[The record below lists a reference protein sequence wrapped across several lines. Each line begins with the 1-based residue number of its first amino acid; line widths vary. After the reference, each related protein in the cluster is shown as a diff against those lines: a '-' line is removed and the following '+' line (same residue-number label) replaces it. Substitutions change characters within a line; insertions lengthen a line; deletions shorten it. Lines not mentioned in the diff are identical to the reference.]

1 MLKRID
7 PLLSPELL
15 FVLRSMGHGDDIAI
29 VDRNFPAA
37 SVAAHTV
44 HGSAIRIHASAPEVA
59 AAIASVMP
67 IDEVPEFPIRRM
79 GVRNEPDNLPAVQ
92 QLMLEAFNQAND
104 RAVAFTAVPWGP
116 FDDEAKR
123 AYAVVSTSEGRGY
136 GCLLIRKG
144 VIFS

>member
-1 MLKRID
+1 MLKGID
-7 PLLSPELL
+7 PILGPELL
-15 FVLRSMGHGDDIAI
+15 LVLRAMGHGDDIVI

-79 GVRNEPDNLPAVQ
+79 GVRNEPDNIPDVQ
-92 QLMLEAFNQAND
+92 RQMLEEFNRAND
-104 RAVAFTAVPWGP
+104 REIPFGAVPWGP
-116 FDDEAKR
+116 FDDEAR
-123 AYAVVSTSEGRGY
+123 GAYAVVSTSEGRGY
-136 GCLLIRKG
+136 GCMIVRKG

>member
-7 PLLSPELL
+7 PILSPELL

-44 HGSAIRIHASAPEVA
+44 HGVVIRIQAGAPEVA

-79 GVRNEPDNLPAVQ
+79 GVRNEPDHIPAVQ
-92 QLMLEAFNQAND
+92 QLMLDAFNAANG
-104 RAVAFTAVPWGP
+104 REVAFTAVPWGP
-116 FDDEAKR
+116 FDDEARK
-123 AYAVVSTSEGRGY
+123 AYAVVSTGEGRGY
-136 GCLLIRKG
+136 GCMIIRKG